1 MQQAAEAV
9 VAGEVAPPCL
19 DVTLA
24 LRYMTQN
31 SRITFHQ
38 VPRMPL
44 LLFVLLLLL
53 LFALQLRGCCL
64 QLRGCCLLLLCCC
77 CCYFGCCCCGLLLL
91 C

>member
-1 MQQAAEAV
+1 MSDEEEAEVQQAAEAV

-44 LLFVLLLLL
+44 LLFVLLLL
-53 LFALQLRGCCL
+53 FAL

-77 CCYFGCCCCGLLLL
+77 CFYFGCCCCGLLLL

>member
-1 MQQAAEAV
+1 MSDDEEAEVQQAAEAV

-38 VPRMPL
+38 VPRIPL
-44 LLFVLLLLL
+44 LLFVLLLLVVLEL
-53 LFALQLRGCCL
+53 L
-64 QLRGCCLLLLCCC
+64 
-77 CCYFGCCCCGLLLL
+77 GCCCC
-91 C
+91 